1 MLILNEFDPRQRQK
15 LYCVTGTEKLEY
27 CKDSACSVK
36 EIFAKEISS
45 IFKITWYTAFSLLIC
60 SYCWNKLILLF
71 VRSIRYIFRIAKLSG
86 GRSNEL

>member
-1 MLILNEFDPRQRQK
+1 MLNEFDPRQRQK
-15 LYCVTGTEKLEY
+15 LYCVTGTDKLEC
-27 CKDSACSVK
+27 CKDGACSVK

-60 SYCWNKLILLF
+60 SYSWQKF

-86 GRSNEL
+86 GRSKELYI